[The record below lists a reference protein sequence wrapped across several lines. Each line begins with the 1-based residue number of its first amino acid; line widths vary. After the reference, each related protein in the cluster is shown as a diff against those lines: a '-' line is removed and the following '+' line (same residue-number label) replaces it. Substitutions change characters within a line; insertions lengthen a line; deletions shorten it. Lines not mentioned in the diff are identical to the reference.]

1 MDLNPHAP
9 HHRTDL
15 DMTSLVVGRHLSFL
29 FNVDHGTSG
38 LLGIEEC
45 RGKKSLSLFNLL
57 MRLRR
62 VVILCFAIISG
73 RKDLGYVGDNRMSLA
88 WKE

>member
-1 MDLNPHAP
+1 MSPHAP
-9 HHRTDL
+9 HHRTNL
-15 DMTSLVVGRHLSFL
+15 DMTGLVVRRHLSFL
-29 FNVDHGTSG
+29 FNIDHGTSG

-45 RGKKSLSLFNLL
+45 REKKKSLSLFNLL
-57 MRLRR
+57 TRLRR

-73 RKDLGYVGDNRMSLA
+73 RKDLGYVGDNSMALA